1 MHVPAVRSDRTRPRR
16 HAPAWLTHVLR
27 LRRAPVPRTAMV
39 RGALGAGPLLCA
51 GIALGRPGPGVL
63 AALGAMLAGVNDRP
77 GTRRKGLVHIGAPA
91 AAGALGLLVGALVAD
106 TTGRWAAVPALFLVG
121 WVSGALSARGAVWSA
136 AALQMLVATTIGM
149 GMPLAGPAW
158 LKALC
163 FLSGAGW
170 LVLLRLLLR
179 APRSPGATRWSGERE
194 AVAAVFDALADALGA
209 LGSGGPGAASARRA
223 LVAAQQQADEALRLM
238 RLMPWPHRS
247 GGAEHAL
254 TERHGVGVALC
265 EASIALLWEGRPVPD
280 AVAEGPR
287 RLAAAVRSGGP
298 AGTLPGPPPDTV
310 ERLAFDRAVLEA
322 AVVFD
327 RTTAGAHAPQDRGQD
342 PQDPGH
348 APQGPGQA
356 RAAGPRPGP
365 RPGLFTSAGREYGL
379 RVALCVSVT
388 AAVALLLHE
397 NHWYWLPA
405 TAAFLV
411 KPDMGPLFSRVVN
424 RFAGTVAG
432 VLAFV
437 ALMAALGGLGAPV
450 VVAAVVVAGA
460 LVPLSTRHFAF
471 QTAVITV
478 LVLSFVHTA
487 GDTEAA
493 ASRLL
498 ETFLACVIVLLVG
511 HLPLVADPR
520 VRVGHRFA
528 VTLRCTE
535 RYLRHVLDTPDPA
548 GDGRL
553 PGDARYARLP
563 GDARYARL
571 PGDAANRQRD
581 DALGLALRGAAYR
594 ALAEARAAA
603 ETVAAELPGPFGG
616 RHHDWSAVTVA
627 AELVVDAATACALR
641 VENGVPRPSSGE
653 AERVTTA
660 LSVLADALEDG
671 HRTARPAPGPGPR
684 DCRSLRDVMTQL
696 HGIHRLTTERSAGP
710 AAAGSITRP

>member
-1 MHVPAVRSDRTRPRR
+1 MHIPAVRADRSGPRR
-16 HAPAWLTHVLR
+16 PAPAWLTHVTR

-39 RGALGAGPLLCA
+39 RGALGAGPLLGA
-51 GIALGRPGPGVL
+51 GIALGQPGPGVL

-77 GTRRKGLVHIGAPA
+77 GTRRKGLVHIGLPA

-106 TTGRWAAVPALFLVG
+106 TTGRWAAVPVLFLVG
-121 WVSGALSARGAVWSA
+121 WVSGALSSRGAVWSA

-209 LGSGGPGAASARRA
+209 LGGPGAASARRA

-238 RLMPWPHRS
+238 RLLPWPRRS
-247 GGAEHAL
+247 GGAQHAL
-254 TERHGVGVALC
+254 VERHGSGVALC

-327 RTTAGAHAPQDRGQD
+327 RTTAGTHATHSPQAPEHPD
-342 PQDPGH
+342 PTGRRFGLP
-348 APQGPGQA
+348 
-356 RAAGPRPGP
+356 
-365 RPGLFTSAGREYGL
+365 PGLFTSAGREYGL

-437 ALMAALGGLGAPV
+437 ALMAALGGLGSPV

-498 ETFLACVIVLLVG
+498 ETFLACVIVLVVG

-548 GDGRL
+548 GDGEPRGVARDGWQ
-553 PGDARYARLP
+553 PADAGD
-563 GDARYARL
+563 
-571 PGDAANRQRD
+571 RQRD
-581 DALGLALRGAAYR
+581 DARGLALRGAAYR

-603 ETVAAELPGPFGG
+603 ETAAAELPGPFGG
-616 RHHDWSAVTVA
+616 RRHDWSAVTVA

-641 VENGVPRPSSGE
+641 VENGVPRPTSGE

-696 HGIHRLTTERSAGP
+696 HGIHRLTTEGSAEP
-710 AAAGSITRP
+710 AAAGSVTRP

>member
-1 MHVPAVRSDRTRPRR
+1 MHIPAVRADRSGPRR
-16 HAPAWLTHVLR
+16 PAPAWLTHVLR

-39 RGALGAGPLLCA
+39 RGALGAGPLLGA
-51 GIALGRPGPGVL
+51 GIALGQPGPGVL

-77 GTRRKGLVHIGAPA
+77 GTRRKGLVHIGLPA
-91 AAGALGLLVGALVAD
+91 AAGSLGLLVGALVAD
-106 TTGRWAAVPALFLVG
+106 TTGRWAAVPVLFLVG
-121 WVSGALSARGAVWSA
+121 WASGALSARGAVWSA

-170 LVLLRLLLR
+170 LVLLRLLPR

-209 LGSGGPGAASARRA
+209 LGGPGAASARRT

-238 RLMPWPHRS
+238 RLLPWPRRS
-247 GGAEHAL
+247 GGTEHAL
-254 TERHGVGVALC
+254 VERHGSGVALC

-327 RTTAGAHAPQDRGQD
+327 RTTAGAHARQD
-342 PQDPGH
+342 PEHPGTTAGTH
-348 APQGPGQA
+348 TPQGPEH
-356 RAAGPRPGP
+356 PGTTGLRSGL

-397 NHWYWLPA
+397 DHWYWLPA

-498 ETFLACVIVLLVG
+498 ETFLACAIVLLVG

-548 GDGRL
+548 GDGGPRGL
-553 PGDARYARLP
+553 ARDGRQPGDA
-563 GDARYARL
+563 GD
-571 PGDAANRQRD
+571 RQRD
-581 DALGLALRGAAYR
+581 DARGLALRGAAYR

-603 ETVAAELPGPFGG
+603 ETVAAELPGPFGE
-616 RHHDWSAVTVA
+616 RRHDWSAVTVA

-696 HGIHRLTTERSAGP
+696 HGIHRLTTEGFAEP
-710 AAAGSITRP
+710 AAAGSSAHR

>member
-1 MHVPAVRSDRTRPRR
+1 MHVPEFRADSSGSRRHPPARLAHVARSRA

-39 RGALGAGPLLCA
+39 RGALGAGPLLGA
-51 GIALGRPGPGVL
+51 GIAVGQSGAGVL

-77 GTRRKGLVHIGAPA
+77 GTRRKGLVHIGLPA
-91 AAGALGLLVGALVAD
+91 AAGSLGLLVGALVAD
-106 TTGRWAAVPALFLVG
+106 VTGRWSAVPVLFLVG
-121 WVSGALSARGAVWSA
+121 WVSGALSARGGVWSA

-163 FLSGAGW
+163 FLSGAVW
-170 LVLLRLLLR
+170 LVVLRLLLR
-179 APRSPGATRWSGERE
+179 APRSPGSPRWSGERE

-209 LGSGGPGAASARRA
+209 LGGPGAPSARRA

-238 RLMPWPHRS
+238 RLMPWPRRS
-247 GGAEHAL
+247 GGAEGAL
-254 TERHGVGVALC
+254 TERFGSAVALC

-280 AVAEGPR
+280 TVAEGPR

-298 AGTLPGPPPDTV
+298 AGTLPSPRPDTV

-327 RTTAGAHAPQDRGQD
+327 RTTAGASAPRS
-342 PQDPGH
+342 PERPRTTSTVPGF
-348 APQGPGQA
+348 
-356 RAAGPRPGP
+356 RPGM
-365 RPGLFTSAGREYGL
+365 FTPAGREYGL

-397 NHWYWLPA
+397 DHWYWLPA

-437 ALMAALGGLGAPV
+437 ALMAALGGLGPPL

-478 LVLSFVHTA
+478 LVLSFVHAA

-520 VRVGHRFA
+520 VRAGHRFA

-535 RYLRHVLDTPDPA
+535 RYLRHVLDAPDPA
-548 GDGRL
+548 GD
-553 PGDARYARLP
+553 
-563 GDARYARL
+563 
-571 PGDAANRQRD
+571 RQRGD
-581 DALGLALRGAAYR
+581 ERGLALRGAVYR

-603 ETVAAELPGPFGG
+603 ETVAVELPGPFGG
-616 RHHDWSAVTVA
+616 RRHDWSAVAVA

-641 VENGVPRPSSGE
+641 VENGVPRPPAGE
-653 AERVTTA
+653 VERVTTA

-671 HRTARPAPGPGPR
+671 HRTVRPAPGPGPR

-696 HGIHRLTTERSAGP
+696 HGIHRLTTAGHAEP
-710 AAAGSITRP
+710 ARAGSLARP

>member
-1 MHVPAVRSDRTRPRR
+1 MHVPAVRAHSTKSRRT
-16 HAPAWLTHVLR
+16 APAWLTHVTR

-39 RGALGAGPLLCA
+39 RGALGAGPLLGA
-51 GIALGRPGPGVL
+51 GIAAGQPGPGVL

-77 GTRRKGLVHIGAPA
+77 GTRRKGLVHIGLPA
-91 AAGALGLLVGALVAD
+91 AAGSLGLLAGALVAD
-106 TTGRWAAVPALFLVG
+106 ATGRWAAVPVLFLVG

-136 AALQMLVATTIGM
+136 AALQMLVTTTIGM

-163 FLSGAGW
+163 FLAGAGW

-179 APRSPGATRWSGERE
+179 TPRSPGATRWSGERE
-194 AVAAVFDALADALGA
+194 TVAAVFDALADALRA
-209 LGSGGPGAASARRA
+209 LGGPEAPAARRA

-238 RLMPWPHRS
+238 RLLPWPRRS
-247 GGAEHAL
+247 GGADDVLAA
-254 TERHGVGVALC
+254 RFGAGVALC

-280 AVAEGPR
+280 AVAAGPR
-287 RLAAAVRSGGP
+287 RLASAVRSGGP
-298 AGTLPGPPPDTV
+298 AGALPSPRPDTV

-327 RTTAGAHAPQDRGQD
+327 RTTAGAHPR
-342 PQDPGH
+342 
-348 APQGPGQA
+348 QGPGHP
-356 RAAGPRPGP
+356 RTAGRNSAVG
-365 RPGLFTSAGREYGL
+365 PGLFTPAGREYGL

-397 NHWYWLPA
+397 DHWYWLPA

-437 ALMAALGGLGAPV
+437 SLVSALGGLGAPLV
-450 VVAAVVVAGA
+450 VSAVVVAGA

-520 VRVGHRFA
+520 VRAGHRFA

-535 RYLRHVLDTPDPA
+535 RYLRHVLDAPDPA
-548 GDGRL
+548 GG
-553 PGDARYARLP
+553 
-563 GDARYARL
+563 
-571 PGDAANRQRD
+571 RQRD
-581 DALGLALRGAAYR
+581 DVRGLALRGAAYR

-603 ETVAAELPGPFGG
+603 ETVAVELPRPFGG
-616 RHHDWSAVTVA
+616 RRHDWSAVTVA

-696 HGIHRLTTERSAGP
+696 HGIHRLTAEGLPGPSAPCRAPRS
-710 AAAGSITRP
+710 

>member
-1 MHVPAVRSDRTRPRR
+1 M
-16 HAPAWLTHVLR
+16 
-27 LRRAPVPRTAMV
+27 PRTAMV
-39 RGALGAGPLLCA
+39 RGALGAGPLLGA
-51 GIALGRPGPGVL
+51 GIAAGQPGPGVL

-77 GTRRKGLVHIGAPA
+77 GTRRKGLVHIGLPA
-91 AAGALGLLVGALVAD
+91 AAGSLGLLVGALVAEVSE
-106 TTGRWAAVPALFLVG
+106 RWAAVPVLFLVG
-121 WVSGALSARGAVWSA
+121 WVSGALSTRGAVWSA

-158 LKALC
+158 VKALC
-163 FLSGAGW
+163 FLAGAGW
-170 LVLLRLLLR
+170 LVVLRLLLR
-179 APRSPGATRWSGERE
+179 APRARGATRRSGERE
-194 AVAAVFDALADALGA
+194 AVAAVFDALANALGA
-209 LGSGGPGAASARRA
+209 LGGPGAPSARRA

-238 RLMPWPHRS
+238 RLLPWPRRAA
-247 GGAEHAL
+247 GTDHAL
-254 TERHGVGVALC
+254 AARFGAGAALC

-298 AGTLPGPPPDTV
+298 AGTLPSPPPDTV

-327 RTTAGAHAPQDRGQD
+327 RTTAVAHAPE
-342 PQDPGH
+342 PPGH
-348 APQGPGQA
+348 SRTKGMNSANGADSADDADRMKGA
-356 RAAGPRPGP
+356 DCTKGADRANTAF
-365 RPGLFTSAGREYGL
+365 RPGLFTPAGREYGL

-388 AAVALLLHE
+388 ATVALVLHE
-397 NHWYWLPA
+397 DHWYWLPA

-432 VLAFV
+432 ALAFV
-437 ALMAALGGLGAPV
+437 ALTAALGGLGPPL

-535 RYLRHVLDTPDPA
+535 RYLRHVLDAPGPA
-548 GDGRL
+548 GG
-553 PGDARYARLP
+553 
-563 GDARYARL
+563 
-571 PGDAANRQRD
+571 RQRD
-581 DALGLALRGAAYR
+581 DVRGLALRGAAYR

-616 RHHDWSAVTVA
+616 RRHDWPAVAVA

-641 VENGVPRPSSGE
+641 VGNGVPRPSSGDV
-653 AERVTTA
+653 ERVTTA

-671 HRTARPAPGPGPR
+671 HRTTRPAPGPGPR

-696 HGIHRLTTERSAGP
+696 HGIHRLTAAGP
-710 AAAGSITRP
+710 AERATAGSVARP

>member
-1 MHVPAVRSDRTRPRR
+1 MHVPAVRTDSTRARR
-16 HAPAWLTHVLR
+16 PAPPWLTHVTR
-27 LRRAPVPRTAMV
+27 PRRAPVPRTAMV
-39 RGALGAGPLLCA
+39 RGALGAGPLLAA
-51 GIALGRPGPGVL
+51 GITLGQPGPGVL

-77 GTRRKGLVHIGAPA
+77 GTRRKGLVHTGLPA
-91 AAGALGLLVGALVAD
+91 VAGSLGLLAGALVAD
-106 TTGRWAAVPALFLVG
+106 AAGRWAAVPVLFLVG
-121 WVSGALSARGAVWSA
+121 WVSGALSARGAVWST
-136 AALQMLVATTIGM
+136 AALQMLVTTTIGM

-163 FLSGAGW
+163 FLGGAGW

-179 APRSPGATRWSGERE
+179 APRPGGATRWSGERE
-194 AVAAVFDALADALGA
+194 AVAAVFDALAEALGA
-209 LGSGGPGAASARRA
+209 LGGPGAQAARRR
-223 LVAAQQQADEALRLM
+223 LVGAQQQADEALRLM
-238 RLMPWPHRS
+238 RLLPWPRRS
-247 GGAEHAL
+247 GGADHAL
-254 TERHGVGVALC
+254 AARFGSGAALC

-298 AGTLPGPPPDTV
+298 AGTLPSPRPDTV

-327 RTTAGAHAPQDRGQD
+327 RTTADA
-342 PQDPGH
+342 H
-348 APQGPGQA
+348 APQGPGPGTHAPQ
-356 RAAGPRPGP
+356 GPGRPRTRSTHSGV
-365 RPGLFTSAGREYGL
+365 RPGLFTPAGREYGL

-397 NHWYWLPA
+397 DHWYWLPA

-437 ALMAALGGLGAPV
+437 ALTAAPVGLGPPL

-520 VRVGHRFA
+520 VRAGHRFA

-535 RYLRHVLDTPDPA
+535 RYLRHVLNAPDPA
-548 GDGRL
+548 GGRQRA
-553 PGDARYARLP
+553 DALGQQRN
-563 GDARYARL
+563 DA
-571 PGDAANRQRD
+571 GGRQRD
-581 DALGLALRGAAYR
+581 DARGLALRGAAYR
-594 ALAEARAAA
+594 ALAEARATA
-603 ETVAAELPGPFGG
+603 ETVAVELPGPFGG
-616 RHHDWSAVTVA
+616 RRHDWSAVTVA

-653 AERVTTA
+653 VERVTTA

-696 HGIHRLTTERSAGP
+696 HGIHRLTTAGAAG
-710 AAAGSITRP
+710 AAAAASVTRP

>member
-1 MHVPAVRSDRTRPRR
+1 MRVPAILAHRSRSRR
-16 HAPAWLTHVLR
+16 RAPVWLAHVTR

-39 RGALGAGPLLCA
+39 RGALGAGPLLGA
-51 GIALGRPGPGVL
+51 GIAAGQPGAGVL

-77 GTRRKGLVHIGAPA
+77 GTRRKGLVHIGLPA
-91 AAGALGLLVGALVAD
+91 AAGSLGLFAGALVAESA
-106 TTGRWAAVPALFLVG
+106 GRWAAVPVLFLVG

-136 AALQMLVATTIGM
+136 AALQMLVTTTIGM

-163 FLSGAGW
+163 FLAGAGW
-170 LVLLRLLLR
+170 LVVLRLLPR
-179 APRSPGATRWSGERE
+179 APRSRDATRWSGERE

-209 LGSGGPGAASARRA
+209 LGGPGAPSARRA

-238 RLMPWPHRS
+238 RLLPGPRRS
-247 GGAEHAL
+247 GGAAHVLA
-254 TERHGVGVALC
+254 ERFGSGVALC

-298 AGTLPGPPPDTV
+298 AGTLPSPRPDTV

-327 RTTAGAHAPQDRGQD
+327 RTTAGAPAAH
-342 PQDPGH
+342 
-348 APQGPGQA
+348 GPA
-356 RAAGPRPGP
+356 RPRTAGTGTGL
-365 RPGLFTSAGREYGL
+365 RPGLFTPAGREYGL

-397 NHWYWLPA
+397 DHWYWLPA

-432 VLAFV
+432 VLVFV
-437 ALMAALGGLGAPV
+437 ALMAAVGGLGPPL

-511 HLPLVADPR
+511 HLPRVADPR

-528 VTLRCTE
+528 VALRCTE
-535 RYLRHVLDTPDPA
+535 RYLRHVLDAPDPA
-548 GDGRL
+548 GDRER
-553 PGDARYARLP
+553 GDVR
-563 GDARYARL
+563 
-571 PGDAANRQRD
+571 
-581 DALGLALRGAAYR
+581 GLALRSAAYR

-603 ETVAAELPGPFGG
+603 ESVAAELPGPFGG
-616 RHHDWSAVTVA
+616 RRHDWSAVTVA

-641 VENGVPRPSSGE
+641 VGNGVPRPSSGE
-653 AERVTTA
+653 VERVTSA

-671 HRTARPAPGPGPR
+671 HRVARPAPGPGPR

-696 HGIHRLTTERSAGP
+696 HGIHRLT
-710 AAAGSITRP
+710 AAGDTGRASSVFSARP

>member
-1 MHVPAVRSDRTRPRR
+1 MHVPATRADRSGSRR

-39 RGALGAGPLLCA
+39 RGALGAGPLLGA
-51 GIALGRPGPGVL
+51 GIAVGQPGPGVL

-77 GTRRKGLVHIGAPA
+77 GTRRKGLVHIGLPA
-91 AAGALGLLVGALVAD
+91 AAGSTGLLVGALVAD
-106 TTGRWAAVPALFLVG
+106 ATGRWAAVPVLFLVG
-121 WVSGALSARGAVWSA
+121 WVSGALSARGGVWSA
-136 AALQMLVATTIGM
+136 AALQMLVTTTIGM

-170 LVLLRLLLR
+170 LVVLRLLLR
-179 APRSPGATRWSGERE
+179 TPRSRNATRWSGERE

-209 LGSGGPGAASARRA
+209 LGGPGAPSARRA

-238 RLMPWPHRS
+238 QLLPWPRRA
-247 GGAEHAL
+247 GGTDRALAERFGA
-254 TERHGVGVALC
+254 GVALC

-280 AVAEGPR
+280 IVAESPR

-298 AGTLPGPPPDTV
+298 AGTLPSPRPDTV

-327 RTTAGAHAPQDRGQD
+327 RTTAGAPAPQR
-342 PQDPGH
+342 PEHP
-348 APQGPGQA
+348 
-356 RAAGPRPGP
+356 RTAGPDSGF
-365 RPGLFTSAGREYGL
+365 RPGLFTPAGREYGL

-397 NHWYWLPA
+397 DHWYWLPA

-437 ALMAALGGLGAPV
+437 ALMAALGGLGPPL

-535 RYLRHVLDTPDPA
+535 RYLRHVLDAPDPA
-548 GDGRL
+548 GG
-553 PGDARYARLP
+553 G
-563 GDARYARL
+563 
-571 PGDAANRQRD
+571 RQRGD
-581 DALGLALRGAAYR
+581 VQGLALRGAAYR

-616 RHHDWSAVTVA
+616 RRHDWSAVTVA

-641 VENGVPRPSSGE
+641 VENGVPRPSSGDV
-653 AERVTTA
+653 ERVTTA

-696 HGIHRLTTERSAGP
+696 HGIHRLTTAG
-710 AAAGSITRP
+710 ALTRT

>member
-16 HAPAWLTHVLR
+16 SAPAWLTHALR
-27 LRRAPVPRTAMV
+27 PRRAPVPRTAMV
-39 RGALGAGPLLCA
+39 RGALGAGPLLGA
-51 GIALGRPGPGVL
+51 GIALGQPGPGVL

-77 GTRRKGLVHIGAPA
+77 GTRRKGLVHIGLPA
-91 AAGALGLLVGALVAD
+91 AAGSLGLLLGAAVAD
-106 TTGRWAAVPALFLVG
+106 TTGRWAAVPVLFLVG

-136 AALQMLVATTIGM
+136 GALQMLVATTIGM

-209 LGSGGPGAASARRA
+209 LGGPGAASARRA

-238 RLMPWPHRS
+238 RLLPWPHRS
-247 GGAEHAL
+247 GGAAHAL
-254 TERHGVGVALC
+254 AERFGSGVALC

-327 RTTAGAHAPQDRGQD
+327 RTTAGADA
-342 PQDPGH
+342 PQDPG
-348 APQGPGQA
+348 PGSS
-356 RAAGPRPGP
+356 RATGPRSGL

-397 NHWYWLPA
+397 DHWYWLPA

-437 ALMAALGGLGAPV
+437 ALMAAPGGLGAPV
-450 VVAAVVVAGA
+450 TVVAAVVVAGA

-548 GDGRL
+548 AGGRRR
-553 PGDARYARLP
+553 GDAR
-563 GDARYARL
+563 D
-571 PGDAANRQRD
+571 RQRD
-581 DALGLALRGAAYR
+581 DVPDGLPRDDARGLALRGAAYR

-616 RHHDWSAVTVA
+616 RRHDWSAVTVA

-696 HGIHRLTTERSAGP
+696 HGIHRLTAEGAAEP
-710 AAAGSITRP
+710 AAAGSVARP

>member
-1 MHVPAVRSDRTRPRR
+1 MHVPVRRTVVARLLRPARTAGPRR
-16 HAPAWLTHVLR
+16 HAPDWLTHVTR

-39 RGALGAGPLLCA
+39 RGALGAGPLLGA
-51 GIALGRPGPGVL
+51 GIAAGHPGPGVL

-77 GTRRKGLVHIGAPA
+77 GTRRKGLVHIGLPA

-106 TTGRWAAVPALFLVG
+106 GTGRWAAVPVLFVLG
-121 WVSGALSARGAVWSA
+121 WVSGVLSARGAVWSA
-136 AALQMLVATTIGM
+136 AALQMLVTTTIGL

-179 APRSPGATRWSGERE
+179 TPRSKEATRWSGERE
-194 AVAAVFDALADALGA
+194 AVAAVFDALTDALGA
-209 LGSGGPGAASARRA
+209 LGGPQAPAARRR

-238 RLMPWPHRS
+238 RLLPWPGRADDSGHRLAERF
-247 GGAEHAL
+247 GAA
-254 TERHGVGVALC
+254 VALC
-265 EASIALLWEGRPVPD
+265 EASIALLWEGRAVPD
-280 AVAEGPR
+280 EVADGPR
-287 RLAAAVRSGGP
+287 RLAAAVRAGGP
-298 AGTLPGPPPDTV
+298 PGALPSPRSDTV
-310 ERLAFDRAVLEA
+310 ARLAFDHAVLAA
-322 AVVFD
+322 AVTFD
-327 RTTAGAHAPQDRGQD
+327 RTTDGAPAPRPKPSKDARRTAGANSGL
-342 PQDPGH
+342 
-348 APQGPGQA
+348 
-356 RAAGPRPGP
+356 RPGP
-365 RPGLFTSAGREYGL
+365 FTPAGREYGL

-388 AAVALLLHE
+388 SAVALLLHE
-397 NHWYWLPA
+397 DHWYWLPA

-437 ALMAALGGLGAPV
+437 ALMAVPGGLGPTL

-460 LVPLSTRHFAF
+460 LLPLSTRHFAL

-498 ETFLACVIVLLVG
+498 ETLLACAIVLVVG
-511 HLPLVADPR
+511 HLPLLADPR

-535 RYLRHVLDTPDPA
+535 RYLRHVLDGPDPGGA
-548 GDGRL
+548 AHRA
-553 PGDARYARLP
+553 DAR
-563 GDARYARL
+563 
-571 PGDAANRQRD
+571 
-581 DALGLALRGAAYR
+581 GLALRGAAYR

-603 ETVAAELPGPFGG
+603 ETATAELPGPFGG
-616 RHHDWSAVTVA
+616 RRRDWPAVTVS

-641 VENGVPRPSSGE
+641 VEHGVPRPSS
-653 AERVTTA
+653 ADVERVTTA
-660 LSVLADALEDG
+660 LSQLARSLEDG
-671 HRTARPAPGPGPR
+671 HRTARPAPGPGPG

-696 HGIHRLTTERSAGP
+696 HGIHRLTTAGLPGPP
-710 AAAGSITRP
+710 APCPAPLP

>member
-1 MHVPAVRSDRTRPRR
+1 MHLPPSRTAGKRLRRRTPAVRPGR

-39 RGALGAGPLLCA
+39 RGALGAGPLLGA
-51 GIALGRPGPGVL
+51 GIAAGHPGPGVL

-77 GTRRKGLVHIGAPA
+77 GTRREGLVHIGPPA

-106 TTGRWAAVPALFLVG
+106 GTGRWTAVPVLFLAG
-121 WVSGALSARGAVWSA
+121 WVSGALSARGAGWSA
-136 AALQMLVATTIGM
+136 AALQMLVTTTIGM

-179 APRSPGATRWSGERE
+179 TPRSRDATRWSGERE
-194 AVAAVFDALADALGA
+194 AVAAVFDALADALEA
-209 LGSGGPGAASARRA
+209 LGGQEAQGARRG

-238 RLMPWPHRS
+238 RLLPWPGRWPGRAESHRLAARF
-247 GGAEHAL
+247 GAA
-254 TERHGVGVALC
+254 VALC
-265 EASIALLWEGRPVPD
+265 EASIALLWEGRAVPD
-280 AVAEGPR
+280 EVADGPR

-298 AGTLPGPPPDTV
+298 AGALPSPRSDTV
-310 ERLAFDRAVLEA
+310 ARLAFDRAVLAA
-322 AVVFD
+322 AVTFD
-327 RTTAGAHAPQDRGQD
+327 RTTAGTPA
-342 PQDPGH
+342 
-348 APQGPGQA
+348 
-356 RAAGPRPGP
+356 PRPEPAPDTRRGAGAYP
-365 RPGLFTSAGREYGL
+365 GLRPGLFAPAGREYGL

-397 NHWYWLPA
+397 DHWYWLPA

-432 VLAFV
+432 VIAFV
-437 ALMAALGGLGAPV
+437 ALMAVPGGSGTPLV
-450 VVAAVVVAGA
+450 VVAVVVAGA
-460 LVPLSTRHFAF
+460 LLPLSTRHFAF

-498 ETFLACVIVLLVG
+498 ETFLACALVLLVG
-511 HLPLVADPR
+511 HLPLSADPG

-535 RYLRHVLDTPDPA
+535 RYLRHVLDAPERA
-548 GDGRL
+548 GAAHRADGR
-553 PGDARYARLP
+553 
-563 GDARYARL
+563 
-571 PGDAANRQRD
+571 
-581 DALGLALRGAAYR
+581 GLALRAATYR

-603 ETVAAELPGPFGG
+603 ETAAAELPGPFGG
-616 RHHDWSAVTVA
+616 PRQDWPAVTVA

-641 VENGVPRPSSGE
+641 VENGVPRPSS
-653 AERVTTA
+653 AEVARVTSA
-660 LSVLADALEDG
+660 LSLLAEALEDG
-671 HRTARPAPGPGPR
+671 QRVRRPAPGPGPR

-696 HGIHRLTTERSAGP
+696 HGIHRLTTAGLPGPP
-710 AAAGSITRP
+710 AACPVSPS

>member
-1 MHVPAVRSDRTRPRR
+1 MHVPAARSDRTRPRR
-16 HAPAWLTHVLR
+16 DAPAWLTHVLR

-39 RGALGAGPLLCA
+39 RGALGAGPLLGA
-51 GIALGRPGPGVL
+51 GIALGQPGPGVL

-77 GTRRKGLVHIGAPA
+77 GTRRKGLVHIGLPA

-106 TTGRWAAVPALFLVG
+106 TAGRWAAVPVLFLVG

-136 AALQMLVATTIGM
+136 GALQMLVATTIGM

-170 LVLLRLLLR
+170 LVLLRLLPR

-209 LGSGGPGAASARRA
+209 LGGPGAPSARRA

-238 RLMPWPHRS
+238 RLLPWPRRS
-247 GGAEHAL
+247 GGAGHAL
-254 TERHGVGVALC
+254 VERYGSGVALC

-280 AVAEGPR
+280 AVAAGPR

-327 RTTAGAHAPQDRGQD
+327 RTTAGTHAPQA
-342 PQDPGH
+342 PG
-348 APQGPGQA
+348 PSS
-356 RAAGPRPGP
+356 RATGPRSGL

-397 NHWYWLPA
+397 DHWYWLPA

-450 VVAAVVVAGA
+450 VVAAVAVAGA

-548 GDGRL
+548 GDV
-553 PGDARYARLP
+553 RLP

-616 RHHDWSAVTVA
+616 RRHDWSAVTVA

-660 LSVLADALEDG
+660 LSLLADALEDG

-696 HGIHRLTTERSAGP
+696 HGIHRLTTEASAEP
-710 AAAGSITRP
+710 AAAGSAART

>member
-1 MHVPAVRSDRTRPRR
+1 
-16 HAPAWLTHVLR
+16 
-27 LRRAPVPRTAMV
+27 MV
-39 RGALGAGPLLCA
+39 RGALGAGPLLGA
-51 GIALGRPGPGVL
+51 GIALGQPGAGVL

-77 GTRRKGLVHIGAPA
+77 GTRRKGLVHIGLPA
-91 AAGALGLLVGALVAD
+91 AAGSLGLLVGALVAD
-106 TTGRWAAVPALFLVG
+106 ATGRWAAVPVLFMVG

-163 FLSGAGW
+163 FLAGAGW

-209 LGSGGPGAASARRA
+209 LGGPGAAPARRT

-238 RLMPWPHRS
+238 RLLPWPRRS
-247 GGAEHAL
+247 GRTEHAL
-254 TERHGVGVALC
+254 VERYGSGVALC
-265 EASIALLWEGRPVPD
+265 EASIALLWEGRPVPET
-280 AVAEGPR
+280 VAEGPR

-327 RTTAGAHAPQDRGQD
+327 RTTAGAHAPQD
-342 PQDPGH
+342 PGH
-348 APQGPGQA
+348 A
-356 RAAGPRPGP
+356 RAVGPRPGL

-432 VLAFV
+432 VLSFV

-535 RYLRHVLDTPDPA
+535 RYLRHVLGTPHPAEDGLPGGAGGGRQPRGA
-548 GDGRL
+548 GDGR
-553 PGDARYARLP
+553 PRADAGD
-563 GDARYARL
+563 
-571 PGDAANRQRD
+571 RQRD
-581 DALGLALRGAAYR
+581 DAQGLALRGAAYR

-616 RHHDWSAVTVA
+616 RRHDWSAVTVA

-696 HGIHRLTTERSAGP
+696 HGIHRLTT
-710 AAAGSITRP
+710 AGSAEPSAARSVTRP

>member
-16 HAPAWLTHVLR
+16 DAPAWLTHVLR

-39 RGALGAGPLLCA
+39 RGALGAGPLLGA
-51 GIALGRPGPGVL
+51 GIALGHPGPGVL

-77 GTRRKGLVHIGAPA
+77 GTRRKGLVHIGLPA

-106 TTGRWAAVPALFLVG
+106 TAGRWAAVPVLFLVG

-136 AALQMLVATTIGM
+136 GALQMLVATTIGM

-170 LVLLRLLLR
+170 LVLLRLLPR

-209 LGSGGPGAASARRA
+209 LGGPGAPAARRA

-238 RLMPWPHRS
+238 RLLPWPRRS
-247 GGAEHAL
+247 GGAGHAL
-254 TERHGVGVALC
+254 VERYGSGVALC

-280 AVAEGPR
+280 AVAAGPR

-327 RTTAGAHAPQDRGQD
+327 RTTAGAHAPQA
-342 PQDPGH
+342 PG
-348 APQGPGQA
+348 PSS
-356 RAAGPRPGP
+356 RTTGPRSGL

-397 NHWYWLPA
+397 DHWYWLPA

-437 ALMAALGGLGAPV
+437 ALMAALGGLGAQV

-548 GDGRL
+548 GDV
-553 PGDARYARLP
+553 RLP

-616 RHHDWSAVTVA
+616 RRHDWSAVTVA

-653 AERVTTA
+653 AEHVTTA
-660 LSVLADALEDG
+660 LSLLADALEDG

-696 HGIHRLTTERSAGP
+696 HGIHRLTTEASAEP
-710 AAAGSITRP
+710 AAAGSAART

>member
-1 MHVPAVRSDRTRPRR
+1 MHVPAIPARSTRPRR
-16 HAPAWLTHVLR
+16 RAPAWLAHVTR

-39 RGALGAGPLLCA
+39 RGALGAGPLLAA
-51 GIALGRPGPGVL
+51 GIAAGQPGPGVL

-77 GTRRKGLVHIGAPA
+77 GTRRKGLVHIGLPA
-91 AAGALGLLVGALVAD
+91 AAGSLGLLAGAGVAESA
-106 TTGRWAAVPALFLVG
+106 GRWAAVPALFLVG
-121 WVSGALSARGAVWSA
+121 WVSGALSARSAVWSA

-163 FLSGAGW
+163 FLTGAGW
-170 LVLLRLLLR
+170 LVVLRLLLR
-179 APRSPGATRWSGERE
+179 APRSRDSTRWSGERE

-209 LGSGGPGAASARRA
+209 LGGPGAPSARRA

-238 RLMPWPHRS
+238 RLLPWPRRS
-247 GGAEHAL
+247 GGAAHVLA
-254 TERHGVGVALC
+254 ERFGAGVALC
-265 EASIALLWEGRPVPD
+265 GASIALQWEGRPVPD

-298 AGTLPGPPPDTV
+298 AGPLPSPRPDTV

-327 RTTAGAHAPQDRGQD
+327 RTTAGSPAPQD
-342 PQDPGH
+342 P
-348 APQGPGQA
+348 A
-356 RAAGPRPGP
+356 RPPATGTRAGF
-365 RPGLFTSAGREYGL
+365 RPGLFTPAGREYGL

-397 NHWYWLPA
+397 DHWYWLPA

-432 VLAFV
+432 VLVFV
-437 ALMAALGGLGAPV
+437 ALMAAAGGLGPPL
-450 VVAAVVVAGA
+450 VVAAVVVAGG

-511 HLPLVADPR
+511 HLPRVADPR

-535 RYLRHVLDTPDPA
+535 RYLRHVLAAPGPA
-548 GDGRL
+548 GESRL
-553 PGDARYARLP
+553 PGGA
-563 GDARYARL
+563 G
-571 PGDAANRQRD
+571 GRQRD
-581 DALGLALRGAAYR
+581 DARGLALRSAAYR

-616 RHHDWSAVTVA
+616 RRHDWSAVTVA

-641 VENGVPRPSSGE
+641 VGNGVPRPSSGE
-653 AERVTTA
+653 VERVTTA

-671 HRTARPAPGPGPR
+671 HRVARPAPGPGPR

-696 HGIHRLTTERSAGP
+696 HGIHRLTTAGEMRSASS
-710 AAAGSITRP
+710 AFSARS

>member
-1 MHVPAVRSDRTRPRR
+1 MPFPPVRADTTRSRR

-27 LRRAPVPRTAMV
+27 LRRAPVPRMAMV
-39 RGALGAGPLLCA
+39 RGALCAGPLLGA
-51 GIALGRPGPGVL
+51 GIAVGQPGPGVL

-77 GTRRKGLVHIGAPA
+77 GTRRKGLVHIGLPA
-91 AAGALGLLVGALVAD
+91 SAGSLGLLVGALVAD
-106 TTGRWAAVPALFLVG
+106 TTGRWAAVPVLFLVG

-170 LVLLRLLLR
+170 LVVLRLLLR
-179 APRSPGATRWSGERE
+179 APRSLSATRGGGERE
-194 AVAAVFDALADALGA
+194 AVAAVFDALADALST
-209 LGSGGPGAASARRA
+209 LGGPGAPSARRA

-238 RLMPWPHRS
+238 RLLPWPRRD
-247 GGAEHAL
+247 GGADRGL
-254 TERHGVGVALC
+254 TERFAAGVALS
-265 EASIALLWEGRPVPD
+265 EASIALLWEGRPVPH

-298 AGTLPGPPPDTV
+298 AGTLPSPRPDTV

-327 RTTAGAHAPQDRGQD
+327 RTTAGPRL
-342 PQDPGH
+342 
-348 APQGPGQA
+348 PQGVGRPRATGRNPGF
-356 RAAGPRPGP
+356 
-365 RPGLFTSAGREYGL
+365 RPGLFTPAGREYGL

-397 NHWYWLPA
+397 DHWYWLPA

-437 ALMAALGGLGAPV
+437 ALMAALGGLGPPLV
-450 VVAAVVVAGA
+450 VVVVVVAGA

-487 GDTEAA
+487 GDVEAA

-511 HLPLVADPR
+511 HLPRVADPR
-520 VRVGHRFA
+520 VRAGHRFA

-535 RYLRHVLDTPDPA
+535 RYLRHVLDAPDPV
-548 GDGRL
+548 GD
-553 PGDARYARLP
+553 
-563 GDARYARL
+563 
-571 PGDAANRQRD
+571 RQRD
-581 DALGLALRGAAYR
+581 DARGLALRGAAYR

-616 RHHDWSAVTVA
+616 RRHDWSAVTVA

-653 AERVTTA
+653 VERVTTA

-671 HRTARPAPGPGPR
+671 HRTVRPAPGPGPR

-696 HGIHRLTTERSAGP
+696 HGIHRLT
-710 AAAGSITRP
+710 AAGHAEPVTAGSLDRR

>member
-1 MHVPAVRSDRTRPRR
+1 MHVPAVRSDRARPRR

-39 RGALGAGPLLCA
+39 RGALGAGPLLGA
-51 GIALGRPGPGVL
+51 GIALGQPGPGVL

-77 GTRRKGLVHIGAPA
+77 GTRRKGLVHIGLPA
-91 AAGALGLLVGALVAD
+91 AAGSLGLLVGALVAD
-106 TTGRWAAVPALFLVG
+106 TTGRWAAVPVLFLVG
-121 WVSGALSARGAVWSA
+121 WVSGALSSRGAVWSA
-136 AALQMLVATTIGM
+136 GALQMLVATTIGM

-209 LGSGGPGAASARRA
+209 LGGPGAPAARRA

-238 RLMPWPHRS
+238 RLMPWPRRS
-247 GGAEHAL
+247 GGVEHAL
-254 TERHGVGVALC
+254 AERHGSGVALC

-280 AVAEGPR
+280 TVAEGPR

-327 RTTAGAHAPQDRGQD
+327 RTTAGAHG

-348 APQGPGQA
+348 A
-356 RAAGPRPGP
+356 RATGPRSGL

-397 NHWYWLPA
+397 DHWYWLPA

-535 RYLRHVLDTPDPA
+535 RYLRHVLDAPDPA
-548 GDGRL
+548 GDERPRSDAGNEQPRSDAGNGQ
-553 PGDARYARLP
+553 PRSDAGNGQPRSDAGDR
-563 GDARYARL
+563 
-571 PGDAANRQRD
+571 RQRD
-581 DALGLALRGAAYR
+581 DAQGLALRGAAYR

-616 RHHDWSAVTVA
+616 RRHDWSAVTVA

-696 HGIHRLTTERSAGP
+696 HGIHRLTTQEAAEPAAAGP
-710 AAAGSITRP
+710 AAGSVTRP

>member
-1 MHVPAVRSDRTRPRR
+1 MHIPVRRAVGTARGRRPAPV
-16 HAPAWLTHVLR
+16 WLTHVLS

-39 RGALGAGPLLCA
+39 RGALSAGPLLGA
-51 GIALGRPGPGVL
+51 GIAAGHPGPGVL

-77 GTRRKGLVHIGAPA
+77 GTRRKGLVHIGLPA

-106 TTGRWAAVPALFLVG
+106 GTGRWAAVPVLFLVG
-121 WVSGALSARGAVWSA
+121 WVSGALSARGAVWST

-179 APRSPGATRWSGERE
+179 TPRSRDATRWGGERE

-209 LGSGGPGAASARRA
+209 LGGPRAPAARRR

-238 RLMPWPHRS
+238 RLLPWPGRRGDGPDHRLAERF
-247 GGAEHAL
+247 GAA
-254 TERHGVGVALC
+254 VALC
-265 EASIALLWEGRPVPD
+265 EASIALLWEGRAVPD
-280 AVAEGPR
+280 EVAEGPR
-287 RLAAAVRSGGP
+287 SLAAAVRTGGP
-298 AGTLPGPPPDTV
+298 AGALPSPRPDTV
-310 ERLAFDRAVLEA
+310 ERLAFDRAVLAA
-322 AVVFD
+322 AVTFD
-327 RTTAGAHAPQDRGQD
+327 RTTNRPAQPPRRSAHHPGTVGAHS
-342 PQDPGH
+342 
-348 APQGPGQA
+348 
-356 RAAGPRPGP
+356 GP
-365 RPGLFTSAGREYGL
+365 RPGLVTPAGREYGL

-397 NHWYWLPA
+397 DHWYWLPA

-432 VLAFV
+432 VLVFV
-437 ALMAALGGLGAPV
+437 ALMAVLGGLGRPL
-450 VVAAVVVAGA
+450 VVAVVVVAGA
-460 LVPLSTRHFAF
+460 LLPLSTRHFAF

-498 ETFLACVIVLLVG
+498 ETFLACALVLLVG
-511 HLPLVADPR
+511 HLPLLADPR

-535 RYLRHVLDTPDPA
+535 RYLRHVLDAPDRA
-548 GDGRL
+548 G
-553 PGDARYARLP
+553 
-563 GDARYARL
+563 
-571 PGDAANRQRD
+571 AAHR
-581 DALGLALRGAAYR
+581 AEALALRSAAYL

-603 ETVAAELPGPFGG
+603 ETAAAELPGPLSG
-616 RHHDWSAVTVA
+616 RPQDWSAVTVS

-641 VENGVPRPSSGE
+641 VEHGVPRPSSAD
-653 AERVTTA
+653 AERVATA
-660 LSVLADALEDG
+660 LSLLADALEDG

-696 HGIHRLTTERSAGP
+696 HGIHRLTTAGLPGRATADSAP
-710 AAAGSITRP
+710 LC

>member
-1 MHVPAVRSDRTRPRR
+1 MHVPAIRADSSRSRR
-16 HAPAWLTHVLR
+16 HAPAWLTHVTR

-39 RGALGAGPLLCA
+39 RGALGAGPLLGA
-51 GIALGRPGPGVL
+51 GIALGQPGAGVL

-77 GTRRKGLVHIGAPA
+77 GTRRKGLVHIGLPA
-91 AAGALGLLVGALVAD
+91 AAGSLGLLVGALVAD
-106 TTGRWAAVPALFLVG
+106 AAGRWAAVPVLFLVG
-121 WVSGALSARGAVWSA
+121 WVSGALSARGGVWSA
-136 AALQMLVATTIGM
+136 AALQMLVTTTIGM
-149 GMPLAGPAW
+149 GMPLSGPAW

-170 LVLLRLLLR
+170 LIVLRLLLR
-179 APRSPGATRWSGERE
+179 TPRSRSATRWSGERE
-194 AVAAVFDALADALGA
+194 AVAAVFDALADALGT
-209 LGSGGPGAASARRA
+209 LGGPGAPSARRA

-238 RLMPWPHRS
+238 RLMPWPRRA
-247 GGAEHAL
+247 GGADRGLA
-254 TERHGVGVALC
+254 ERFGAGVALC

-280 AVAEGPR
+280 TVAEGPR

-298 AGTLPGPPPDTV
+298 AGTLPSPRPDTV

-327 RTTAGAHAPQDRGQD
+327 RTTAGAHAPRRSE
-342 PQDPGH
+342 H
-348 APQGPGQA
+348 
-356 RAAGPRPGP
+356 PRTSGAHSGF
-365 RPGLFTSAGREYGL
+365 RPGLFTPAGREYGL

-397 NHWYWLPA
+397 DHWYWLPA

-437 ALMAALGGLGAPV
+437 ALIAVLGGLGPPL

-520 VRVGHRFA
+520 VRAGHRFA

-535 RYLRHVLDTPDPA
+535 RYLRHVLDAPDPA
-548 GDGRL
+548 GG
-553 PGDARYARLP
+553 
-563 GDARYARL
+563 
-571 PGDAANRQRD
+571 RQRSD
-581 DALGLALRGAAYR
+581 VQGLALRSAAYR

-616 RHHDWSAVTVA
+616 RRHDWSAVTVA

-641 VENGVPRPSSGE
+641 VENGVPRPSSGDV
-653 AERVTTA
+653 ERVTTA
-660 LSVLADALEDG
+660 LSLLADALEDG

-696 HGIHRLTTERSAGP
+696 HGIHRLTSAGHTDP
-710 AAAGSITRP
+710 ATAGSLTRP

>member
-1 MHVPAVRSDRTRPRR
+1 MHLPPSRTVRERLRRRTPDVRPGRR
-16 HAPAWLTHVLR
+16 APAWLTHVLR

-39 RGALGAGPLLCA
+39 RGALSTGPLLGA
-51 GIALGRPGPGVL
+51 GIAAGHPGPGVL

-77 GTRRKGLVHIGAPA
+77 GTRRKGLVHIGPPA

-106 TTGRWAAVPALFLVG
+106 GTGRWTAVPVLFLVG
-121 WVSGALSARGAVWSA
+121 WVSGALSARGAGWSA
-136 AALQMLVATTIGM
+136 AALQMLVTTTIGM

-170 LVLLRLLLR
+170 LVLLRLSLR
-179 APRSPGATRWSGERE
+179 TPRSRDATRWSGERE
-194 AVAAVFDALADALGA
+194 AVAAVFDALADALEA
-209 LGSGGPGAASARRA
+209 LGGPGTRGARRG
-223 LVAAQQQADEALRLM
+223 LVAAQQQAEEALCLM
-238 RLMPWPHRS
+238 RLLPWPGRWPGRAESHRLAARF
-247 GGAEHAL
+247 GAA
-254 TERHGVGVALC
+254 VALC
-265 EASIALLWEGRPVPD
+265 EAGIALLWEGRAIPD
-280 AVAEGPR
+280 GVADGPR
-287 RLAAAVRSGGP
+287 RLAAAVRTGGP
-298 AGTLPGPPPDTV
+298 AGALPSPRPDTV
-310 ERLAFDRAVLEA
+310 ARLAFDRAVLAA
-322 AVVFD
+322 AVTFD
-327 RTTAGAHAPQDRGQD
+327 RTTAGTPA
-342 PQDPGH
+342 
-348 APQGPGQA
+348 
-356 RAAGPRPGP
+356 PRPEPSPDTRRGAGAYSGL
-365 RPGLFTSAGREYGL
+365 RPGLFAPAGREYGL

-397 NHWYWLPA
+397 DHWYWLPA

-432 VLAFV
+432 VIAFV
-437 ALMAALGGLGAPV
+437 ALTAVPGGSGRPL

-460 LVPLSTRHFAF
+460 LLPLSTRHFAF

-498 ETFLACVIVLLVG
+498 ETFLACALVLLVG
-511 HLPLVADPR
+511 HLPLSADPG

-535 RYLRHVLDTPDPA
+535 RYLRHVLDATDPA
-548 GDGRL
+548 GAAHRA
-553 PGDARYARLP
+553 DAR
-563 GDARYARL
+563 
-571 PGDAANRQRD
+571 
-581 DALGLALRGAAYR
+581 GLALRAATYR

-603 ETVAAELPGPFGG
+603 ETASAELPGPFGG
-616 RHHDWSAVTVA
+616 RRRDWPAVTVS

-641 VENGVPRPSSGE
+641 VENGVPRPSSAE
-653 AERVTTA
+653 VERVTSA
-660 LSVLADALEDG
+660 LSLLAEALEDG
-671 HRTARPAPGPGPR
+671 HRVRRPAPGPGPR

-696 HGIHRLTTERSAGP
+696 HGIHRLTTAGLPGPP
-710 AAAGSITRP
+710 AACPVSPS

>member
-1 MHVPAVRSDRTRPRR
+1 M
-16 HAPAWLTHVLR
+16 LR

-39 RGALGAGPLLCA
+39 RGALGAGPLLAA
-51 GIALGRPGPGVL
+51 GLASGRAGPGVL

-77 GTRRKGLVHIGAPA
+77 GTRRKGLVHIGLPA
-91 AAGALGLLVGALVAD
+91 AAGSLGLLVGALVAD
-106 TTGRWAAVPALFLVG
+106 TTGRWTAVPVLFLVG

-136 AALQMLVATTIGM
+136 AALQLLVTTTIGM

-163 FLSGAGW
+163 FLSGAAW
-170 LVLLRLLLR
+170 LVVLRLLLR

-209 LGSGGPGAASARRA
+209 LGGPGAPAARRR
-223 LVAAQQQADEALRLM
+223 LVAAQQQADEALWLM
-238 RLMPWPHRS
+238 RLMPWPRRS
-247 GGAEHAL
+247 GGAGRAL
-254 TERHGVGVALC
+254 AERSGAGAALC
-265 EASIALLWEGRPVPD
+265 EASIALQWEGRPVPD
-280 AVAEGPR
+280 EVADGPR

-298 AGTLPGPPPDTV
+298 AGALPSPRPDTV
-310 ERLAFDRAVLEA
+310 ERLAFDRAVLDA
-322 AVVFD
+322 AVIFD
-327 RTTAGAHAPQDRGQD
+327 RTTPYAAHAPRERRL
-342 PQDPGH
+342 PRTPGTN
-348 APQGPGQA
+348 PGV
-356 RAAGPRPGP
+356 RT
-365 RPGLFTSAGREYGL
+365 GLFTPAGREYGL

-437 ALMAALGGLGAPV
+437 ALTAALGGLGRPLV
-450 VVAAVVVAGA
+450 VGAVVVAGA

-511 HLPLVADPR
+511 HLPLVTDPR

-535 RYLRHVLDTPDPA
+535 RYLRHVLDAPGPG
-548 GDGRL
+548 GD
-553 PGDARYARLP
+553 
-563 GDARYARL
+563 
-571 PGDAANRQRD
+571 RQRD
-581 DALGLALRGAAYR
+581 GVLGLALRGAAYR

-603 ETVAAELPGPFGG
+603 ETAAAELPGPFGG
-616 RHHDWSAVTVA
+616 RRQDWSAVTVA

-641 VENGVPRPSSGE
+641 VEHGVPRPASGDV
-653 AERVTTA
+653 ARVTAA
-660 LSVLADALEDG
+660 LSGLADALEDG

-696 HGIHRLTTERSAGP
+696 HGIHRLTTAGP
-710 AAAGSITRP
+710 PRPPAPCRAPLS